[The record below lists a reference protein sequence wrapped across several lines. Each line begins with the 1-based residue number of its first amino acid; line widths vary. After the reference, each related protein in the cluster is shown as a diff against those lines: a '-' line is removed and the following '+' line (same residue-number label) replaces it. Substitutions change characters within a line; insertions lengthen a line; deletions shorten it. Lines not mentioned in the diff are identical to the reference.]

1 MKMSLPLTQDEA
13 RSIAEAFRAA
23 EHSVKCYMDDNYN
36 QEQHK
41 ISRADYDSLYELCQ
55 TLLCLSSDATTSAV
69 GLSLDALTAP
79 ANELKGIV
87 EEVHQKI
94 KTLHNIATV
103 INCVS
108 GLVNLASSIIDRK
121 PGAIVASI
129 QKLRNQIIM

>member
-1 MKMSLPLTQDEA
+1 MSLPLTQDEA